1 MKKLYSLL
9 FIFALF
15 VCMPLVAKANDLSE
29 EAVELQR
36 NDRTDFSIPE
46 KSDLISVNGPEES
59 KVYKIALGINKS
71 EKLTLVS
78 RKTFDVEIFD
88 PNGDRIVQKTGF
100 GDEGNRQV
108 EFETRIVGDYY
119 IQIKPAKDGRN
130 NYPYSIRTIVGE
142 PVYLYANP
150 VYRVDLRTSSI
161 TSRNTTSAI
170 QSFDLTNVSS
180 IPDDAI
186 LTGFTIGGTE
196 TNRNLVSLYSIKR
209 SLRPNSAFS
218 WIDATFPLYSPNHLD
233 AVPKHAQI
241 KVKQPY
247 YFRFSASFNRPGTYT
262 LKPFVLISYKREMK

>member
-15 VCMPLVAKANDLSE
+15 VCMPLVVKANNLSE

-59 KVYKIALGINKS
+59 RVYKIALGMNNS
-71 EKLTLVS
+71 EKLTLVT

-247 YFRFSASFNRPGTYT
+247 SFRFSASFNRPGTYT